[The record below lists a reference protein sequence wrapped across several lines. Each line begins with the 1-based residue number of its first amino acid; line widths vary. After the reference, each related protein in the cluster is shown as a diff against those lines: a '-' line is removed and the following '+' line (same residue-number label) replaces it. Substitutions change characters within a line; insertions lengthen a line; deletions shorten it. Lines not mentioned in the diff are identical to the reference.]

1 VKIGVAMDVK
11 LTFNARQQFDKGGR
25 LAAAIDKAQLI
36 LAADTLPKDAAK
48 LSREDALEEGLL
60 DEEDQEDDEDEDD
73 ADDEEDKDE
82 VEADD
87 SGDNIWVI
95 AVGETNVYF
104 SQPTTDQ
111 PARMIIRAI

>member
-1 VKIGVAMDVK
+1 MDVK

-25 LAAAIDKAQLI
+25 LAAAIEKAQTL
-36 LAADTLPKDAAK
+36 LASDAVPKDATK

-73 ADDEEDKDE
+73 DDDDDDDDDEK
-82 VEADD
+82 EADD

-95 AVGETNVYF
+95 AVGATNVYF
-104 SQPTTDQ
+104 AQPTDGQ
-111 PARMIIRAI
+111 PARMILRAV